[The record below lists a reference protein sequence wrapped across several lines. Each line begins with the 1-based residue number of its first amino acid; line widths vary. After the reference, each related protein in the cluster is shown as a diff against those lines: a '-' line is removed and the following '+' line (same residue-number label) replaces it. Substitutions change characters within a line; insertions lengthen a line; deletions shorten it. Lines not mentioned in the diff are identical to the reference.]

1 MTDFL
6 SNIQPFCEAGMAIC
20 AGIYVLGV
28 IWFISGMRGGEGV
41 NREKP
46 LVSVVIAARDEVEN
60 IQACLERFWS
70 QDYPAD
76 RYEVIV
82 VDDGSTDGTAA
93 LVREMDREGLKL
105 LSVQEAYGGSGS
117 KKAALSLGI
126 QESRGEVILT
136 TDADCLVAEGWVR
149 GMVEYL
155 DESTGMVVGFSQVG
169 APGQAQGRRMGYQA
183 VDFLCLMGCI
193 LGSVGRGHP
202 LAASGQNLAYRKA
215 VFQQVGGYSR
225 VAHRASGDDVLLL
238 QMVRHS
244 TDWKIAFATS
254 PHTHAIHPPAPTW
267 RSLLQQRSR
276 WASNAPYQ
284 LLFDPLFFGYML
296 VTFALDLLLVLSP
309 VLVAAGGMGLSWAV
323 GGWVVK
329 SLAEFSLFTKAA
341 GLFGRQDLRRY
352 FPLWVLIQPLHVVVV
367 GALGCLGIFTWK
379 GQSHRWGRRRS
390 T

>member
-1 MTDFL
+1 MTDVL
-6 SNIQPFCEAGMAIC
+6 GNLQPVCEAGLAVC
-20 AGIYVLGV
+20 VVVYALGIV
-28 IWFISGMRGGEGV
+28 WFLSGMRVREGR

-46 LVSVVIAARDEVEN
+46 LVSIVIAARDEALN
-60 IQACLERFWS
+60 IRACLERFWC
-70 QDYPAD
+70 QDYPDD

-82 VDDGSTDGTAA
+82 VDDGSTDDTAA
-93 LVREMDREGLKL
+93 LVREMGREGLTL
-105 LSVQEAYGGSGS
+105 LSAQEAYGRSGS

-126 QESRGEVILT
+126 QEARGEVILT

-149 GMVEYL
+149 GMVEHL
-155 DESTGMVVGFSQVG
+155 DENTGMVVGFSQIG
-169 APGQAQGRRMGYQA
+169 APGQVQGGEMGYQA

-202 LAASGQNLAYRKA
+202 MAASGQNLAYRKA

-244 TDWKIAFATS
+244 TDWEIAFSAS
-254 PHTHAIHPPAPTW
+254 PDTHAIHPPMPTW

-284 LLFDPLFFGYML
+284 LLFDPLFFAYML

-309 VLVAAGGMGLSWAV
+309 VLIAMGGMRFSWTV

-329 SLAEFSLFTKAA
+329 GLAEFSLFSRAA
-341 GLFGRQDLRRY
+341 ALFGRRDLRRF
-352 FPLWVLIQPLHVVVV
+352 FPLWTLVQPFYVVIA

-379 GQSHRWGRRRS
+379 GQRHRWGRQKN